1 LLTVIFQ
8 KISSK
13 YLAVDDI
20 TGIYKALFVILI
32 SLLTLLTGCN
42 EQVST
47 PAAGQIIKLQNE
59 QNTDVQ
65 LKNENG
71 VNSSMPAN
79 EETENKTP
87 EEPATIQAQNIE
99 QPAAQKSETLIPTP
113 DPDTALP
120 LLLDLTELSVEA
132 YIEKHGLED
141 KMSHPVTAAATRIA
155 KVTVNPAIFN
165 QEAFTAGKLTQ
176 LWLFENTGYKIRVTN
191 YTAGSP
197 ASFSGA
203 SENGYAANF
212 YASIGHNTLLAT
224 LEVPAQNKIFLIKYS
239 PKTKGHY
246 LFQAPLQNIGT
257 LEDSPPKI
265 PPVAD

>member
-1 LLTVIFQ
+1 M
-8 KISSK
+8 
-13 YLAVDDI
+13 DDI
-20 TGIYKALFVILI
+20 TGIYKVLFVSLV
-32 SLLTLLTGCN
+32 SLLTLLNGCN

-47 PAAGQIIKLQNE
+47 PAVGQLIKLQGE
-59 QNTDVQ
+59 QSTDVQ
-65 LKNENG
+65 LDNENG
-71 VNSSMPAN
+71 VNSSMAAN
-79 EETENKTP
+79 EKTENIKS
-87 EEPATIQAQNIE
+87 EEPATIQAQNSK
-99 QPAAQKSETLIPTP
+99 QPAAQNSEPLIPNP

-120 LLLDLTELSVEA
+120 LLLDLTELSVET

-165 QEAFTAGKLTQ
+165 QEAVTAGKLTQ
-176 LWLFENTGYKIRVTN
+176 LWLFENTGYKIRLTN

-203 SENGYAANF
+203 SENGHAAYLYAT
-212 YASIGHNTLLAT
+212 IGHNTLLAT

-246 LFQAPLQNIGT
+246 LFQAPLQNIGA
-257 LEDSPPKI
+257 LEDSPPQI